1 MATRAT
7 SNDHLQQAH
16 GEHGGKVLYLYWY
29 ILVPLTHLLMH
40 TVPRTRTRTVRHSRR
55 GPPSTPVGD
64 LFTKCNAAILRLS
77 FVGPTDRLRRG
88 PRGRAGGSA
97 GRSVAASIGPW
108 RRVSV
113 RCRCS
118 VWSVLGPWSVRGGA
132 GRSGMKSDFGRSGGQ
147 EVEGSGG
154 RGVGRFG
161 GNIVGPGMRRRRRRR
176 RAKMYS
182 TRRCLLKT
190 CRAIQ

>member
-1 MATRAT
+1 VDIVPGGNVLVYAPGFVVASSLSRQQRASRWRLRHNSRAGETNFMATRAT

-97 GRSVAASIGPW
+97 GRRVGPW

-113 RCRCS
+113 RGGEYRSVAGARCGRCS
-118 VWSVLGPWSVRGGA
+118 VRGRSAAGRGGA
-132 GRSGMKSDFGRSGGQ
+132 
-147 EVEGSGG
+147 V
-154 RGVGRFG
+154 
-161 GNIVGPGMRRRRRRR
+161 
-176 RAKMYS
+176 
-182 TRRCLLKT
+182 
-190 CRAIQ
+190 